1 MRMKT
6 VLLPGDFV
14 NLGDAMLSLA
24 AGRRIMQDGRQ
35 CILMPY
41 KTPSDKIRKEF
52 ETAGLKIVSI
62 RANPARAFKACLRSS
77 IRIGGGHAIR
87 NEVSLGWLSFTVAI
101 CFWAVVCGH
110 CTAVVGA
117 GATSIRSRWK
127 KFCFQLIFDR
137 CTEINL
143 RDAVSLDLLKAEFPA
158 SAVKMKKTGDL
169 AFLKGC
175 LSLRPDL
182 HASDTCLVSPGI
194 DSGESRNEDPK
205 EILRALR
212 RLHEQEGLKRV
223 LIVSH
228 DLREDFGL
236 SFCRTLGATIGRELP
251 VEVRLIAS
259 DGVADGLLAP
269 YGQAHWIITGRLHG
283 LIIGA
288 LQSREVIYTRGSAG
302 KLKPFADLFGF
313 GSVDEPGRTHEADAR
328 RPLRDASL
336 TTQQRAAEL
345 NFAVR

>member
-1 MRMKT
+1 MKT

-24 AGRRIMQDGRQ
+24 AGRRLLQDGRQ
-35 CILMPY
+35 CVLMPY
-41 KTPSDKIRKEF
+41 KTPSDKIREEF
-52 ETAGLKIVSI
+52 ETAGLTIVPI
-62 RANPARAFKACLRSS
+62 RANPARAFRACLRSS

-87 NEVSLGWLSFTVAI
+87 NEVSLGWLAFTVAI

-110 CTAVVGA
+110 CAAVVGA

-143 RDAVSLDLLKAEFPA
+143 RDAVSLSVLQAEFPT
-158 SAVKMKKTGDL
+158 SAVKMKQTGDL

-175 LSLRPDL
+175 LPLRPDL

-205 EILRALR
+205 EILTALR
-212 RLHEQEGLKRV
+212 RLHEREGLKRV

-236 SFCRTLGATIGRELP
+236 SFCRALGVTIGRELP
-251 VEVRLIAS
+251 VEVSLIVS

-269 YGQAHWIITGRLHG
+269 YGHAHWIVTGRLHG

-288 LQSREVIYTRGSAG
+288 LQSREVIYTRGSAA

-313 GSVDEPGRTHEADAR
+313 TSVDDMGRTHATDA
-328 RPLRDASL
+328 PQPSL
-336 TTQQRAAEL
+336 AAALGTQQRAAEL
-345 NFAVR
+345 NFADR